1 VIGAQQQAEGRVR
14 LRLDRGVPTQPSAFS
29 LDVDFALPKRGVTA
43 LFGPSGSGKTSVLR
57 AVAGLERSA
66 RGLVDVGGTCWQD
79 DARGCFLPTWK
90 RPIGYVFQEASLFE
104 HLDVSGNLRF
114 GMPKSS
120 TSSQGREQARQAQAA
135 LDAAV
140 DLLGIGGLKA
150 RRSQDLSGGERQR
163 VAIARALASQP
174 QLLLLDEPMA
184 SLDAARKQEILPWL
198 ERLRD
203 ELSIPM
209 LYVSHSVQEVARLA
223 SHLVVL
229 AQGRVQSAGPIDAVL
244 AELDAS
250 PALDSSWGEEA
261 GVWLSAQV
269 GALDAQ
275 HHLALLQIGG
285 SKEDGVQGGGVQLWL
300 AHEGLRLGQTVRLRL
315 AARDVSLSLQEPQRS
330 SIQNH
335 WPAVIERIEPEA
347 HPAQCRV
354 DLRCAGTRI
363 QARVTQRAAQALGLR
378 VGLSVWAQ
386 VKTAALAR

>member
-1 VIGAQQQAEGRVR
+1 MSSALQEGEGRVR
-14 LRLDRGVPTQPSAFS
+14 LRLDRGAPHQPSAFS
-29 LDVDFALPKRGVTA
+29 LDVDFALPTRGVTA

-66 RGLVDVGGTCWQD
+66 RGLVDVGGPCWQD
-79 DARGCFLPTWK
+79 DARGWFLPTWK

-114 GMPKSS
+114 GLPKSS
-120 TSSQGREQARQAQAA
+120 ASSQGREQARQAQAA

-140 DLLGIGGLKA
+140 DLLGIGGLMA

-250 PALDSSWGEEA
+250 ATLASHWGEEA

-275 HHLALLQIGG
+275 HHLALLQIGV
-285 SKEDGVQGGGVQLWL
+285 VQEGGVQLWL
-300 AHEGLRLGQTVRLRL
+300 AHEGLRLGQAVRLRL
-315 AARDVSLSLQEPQRS
+315 AARDVSLSLQEPQAS

-335 WPAVIERIEPEA
+335 WPARVERIEPEA

-354 DLRCAGTRI
+354 HLRCAGTRI
-363 QARVTQRAAQALGLR
+363 QARVTQRAVQALGLH
-378 VGLSVWAQ
+378 VGQSVWAQ